1 MTSENIPI
9 GNLPEVESL
18 EFTREN
24 IEKNKQIR
32 LVDSDEETKL
42 DLFSYINC
50 EEKDDDV
57 VKRCRGTV
65 FNGDKIIVQGFPFT
79 NEYNDFDDAD
89 RIRNSVDFEKH
100 TFYDSYEG
108 SLIRMFYFGGKWFV
122 STNRKLDAFRSK
134 WASKESFG
142 NFFKKALQYEFEFN
156 QRLNE
161 YVEYNPETDSENV
174 INIFQEK
181 ILDKEK
187 QYMFLLLNN
196 NENRIVCQS
205 PSNPT
210 VFHVGTFINDK
221 LKMDEDIFISHP
233 KKHEFNNVD
242 EILDYVTNLNY
253 NKLQGIIVFSED
265 NTDFK
270 IINKDYQYLY
280 KARGNEPSVKFR
292 YLQVRMDKNTND
304 SLRYLYPESC
314 DDFEKYENIIY
325 SIAESI
331 NKSYIERFIKKN
343 YVTVPSEE
351 FLVIKECH
359 NWHIEDRLDNKI
371 NLNKVIEVLNHQPP
385 TNINRMIKRRILE
398 EKEKLNPNPNPN
410 HERNFNRNTNYKP
423 KKTYVSIL
431 TNKPINP
438 FPVAA

>member
-50 EEKDDDV
+50 EEKDSDI

-65 FNGDKIIVQGFPFT
+65 FNGDKIIAQGFPFT
-79 NEYNDFDDAD
+79 NEYNDFDDAEI
-89 RIRNSVDFEKH
+89 IRNSIDFEKH

-174 INIFQEK
+174 INIFQDK

-196 NENRIVCQS
+196 SENRIVCQS
-205 PSNPT
+205 PSTPT
-210 VFHVGTFINDK
+210 VFHVGTFVNDK

-233 KKHEFNNVD
+233 KKHEFNNFD
-242 EILDYVTNLNY
+242 EILNYVTNLNY
-253 NKLQGIIVFSED
+253 NKLQGIIVFNED

-270 IINKDYQYLY
+270 IMNKDYQYLY

-292 YLQVRMDKNTND
+292 YLQVRMDKNNND

-314 DDFEKYENIIY
+314 PDFEKYENIIY

-371 NLNKVIEVLNHQPP
+371 NLNKVIEVLNQQPP

-398 EKEKLNPNPNPN
+398 EKEKLNPNPN